1 MTRLTDAA
9 TPKYQAAFSVAYGAG
24 LRISE
29 IVSLKISDIDVAEI
43 NEAFAAQVIACER
56 AFASKS
62 FAETE
67 LGMSSPIG
75 EIDRSILNTHG
86 GAIALGHP
94 VGTTGTR
101 LVLTLLRAL
110 KAAGKQRGLAT
121 LCVGGGQGVAM
132 VVETNMEQ
140 M

>member
-1 MTRLTDAA
+1 VYA
-9 TPKYQAAFSVAYGAG
+9 TAKLLKQTG
-24 LRISE
+24 LSIE
-29 IVSLKISDIDVAEI
+29 DFDLIEM

-56 AFASKS
+56 AFASKK

-67 LGMSSPIG
+67 LGLSSAVG
-75 EIDRSILNTHG
+75 EIQRSRLNIHG

-110 KAAGKQRGLAT
+110 KASGKRRGLAT

-132 VVETNMEQ
+132 VVETEKE
-140 M
+140 